1 MAKSI
6 LCHVEVPL
14 GLYRNALAAR
24 PIGHLR
30 HKTHRILCY
39 VHRIIAPRDL
49 RRTCLSCALVRIGI
63 VEQIWEEGVVQLAKP
78 VVNGDTSRETPSPL
92 TITSRRNPPAS
103 GTT

>member
-1 MAKSI
+1 M
-6 LCHVEVPL
+6 
-14 GLYRNALAAR
+14 
-24 PIGHLR
+24 
-30 HKTHRILCY
+30 
-39 VHRIIAPRDL
+39 
-49 RRTCLSCALVRIGI
+49 SCALVRIGI